1 MKKYKEIE
9 DMLYGYN
16 DIKAEIRD
24 IELDIES
31 FENEYTGLSAGCL
44 TAIKA
49 STSTYKF
56 NSIIENEVINK
67 EQKLNYLKKL
77 RRGKE
82 IQLEK
87 IDNML
92 TMLTEEQS
100 ELIEL
105 RYFKKYKIN
114 TVAYK
119 LDVSEETV
127 KKNRVIILNRLNDFL
142 YKRSYT

>member
-1 MKKYKEIE
+1 MKRYKEIE
-9 DMLYGYN
+9 DMLYRYN
-16 DIKAEIRD
+16 SIKAEIRD
-24 IELDIES
+24 IELDIEAI
-31 FENEYTGLSAGCL
+31 ENEYTGLS
-44 TAIKA
+44 TSTYTEIKA

-67 EQKLNYLKKL
+67 DQKLEYLMKL
-77 RRGKE
+77 KRGKE

-92 TMLTEEQS
+92 TMLTKEQS

-105 RYFKKYKIN
+105 RYFKRNKIN

-127 KKNRVIILNRLNDFL
+127 KKNRVIILTVLNEFL
-142 YKRSYT
+142 NKRNYT

>member
-1 MKKYKEIE
+1 MKRYKEIE
-9 DMLYGYN
+9 DMLYRYN
-16 DIKAEIRD
+16 SIKAEIRD
-24 IELDIES
+24 IELDIEAV
-31 FENEYTGLSAGCL
+31 ENEYTGLS
-44 TAIKA
+44 TSTYTEIKA

-67 EQKLNYLKKL
+67 DQKLEYLMKL
-77 RRGKE
+77 KRGKE

-105 RYFKKYKIN
+105 RYFKRNKIN

-127 KKNRVIILNRLNDFL
+127 KKNRVIILTVLNEFL
-142 YKRSYT
+142 NKRNYT

>member
-1 MKKYKEIE
+1 MKRYKEIE
-9 DMLYGYN
+9 DMLYRYN
-16 DIKAEIRD
+16 SIKAEIRD
-24 IELDIES
+24 IELDIEAV
-31 FENEYTGLSAGCL
+31 ENEYGGLS
-44 TAIKA
+44 TSTYTEIKA

-56 NSIIENEVINK
+56 NSIIENEVIHK
-67 EQKLNYLKKL
+67 DQKLEYLMKL
-77 RRGKE
+77 KRGKE

-105 RYFKKYKIN
+105 RYFKRNKIN

-127 KKNRVIILNRLNDFL
+127 KKNRVIILTVLNEFL
-142 YKRSYT
+142 NKRNYT